1 MAEDET
7 GEQTTFYERVP
18 WRRLGRIVG
27 LITLLVIVAPFVTY
41 AVPQVVGADQGYV
54 VLSGSMEPV
63 MSPGDVIIVD
73 SVGVETIQE
82 DDIITYTQGDER
94 TPTTHRVTEIV
105 ERDGGVAFRTKGDA
119 NGSPDSQ
126 LVSPDQ
132 VEGEVMTI
140 GGYLLVIP
148 YIGYVI
154 QFMQTTP
161 GFVALFVVPL
171 VLLVVSELWNIVKS
185 SKSDARTEPVDG
197 EEAMATETGGE
208 DPDAAPADAEAEHS
222 PPASTEDVAIED
234 IKANE
239 EGFVF
244 SALELQLGLGALGAF
259 LAYSLWVTYAA
270 IEIFESGVI
279 WASGAT
285 AAVAVTFLLF
295 LWLYVSGRRGGETE
309 NDTSSSVEPTAK
321 SDGDGD
327 TPDEDLASGI
337 PTPDGGATD
346 ESDDF
351 DWQTEESDPGRND
364 TGESN
369 ERSKGGKAN
378 G

>member
-1 MAEDET
+1 
-7 GEQTTFYERVP
+7 
-18 WRRLGRIVG
+18 
-27 LITLLVIVAPFVTY
+27 LLVIVAPFVAY

-73 SVGVETIQE
+73 SVGVEAIQE
-82 DDIITYTQGDER
+82 GDIITYTQGDER
-94 TPTTHRVTEIV
+94 TPTTHRVIEIV

-222 PPASTEDVAIED
+222 PPASTGDVAIED
-234 IKANE
+234 IKADE

-295 LWLYVSGRRGGETE
+295 LSLYVSGRRGGETE

-321 SDGDGD
+321 ADGGGD
-327 TPDEDLASGI
+327 TPDEDLASGT

-378 G
+378 E